1 MKQVLIETRIVIAS
15 ENFSRNI
22 GAKLGLTGINENIG
36 TLIGSGS
43 VVNTNSIRAEGL
55 TDAEGES
62 LSVNLPATGIGTE
75 QATSYALTLAKAGAG
90 WGAIIDLEIS
100 ALEAEGSGKII
111 ANPKLLTA
119 DKQEAKIEQGQ
130 ERIFTT
136 NTLGE
141 GTVVTKKAVLGLTV
155 TPQITPDD
163 RLILDVEVTKDSFV
177 SATEEN
183 INTLKV
189 ETQVLL
195 ENGETV
201 IIGGIYQQEEK
212 KSVSKVPYL
221 GDIPGLGVLFRVKSV
236 VDERTELLIF
246 LTPRIVNPILTAG

>member
-1 MKQVLIETRIVIAS
+1 M
-15 ENFSRNI
+15 
-22 GAKLGLTGINENIG
+22 
-36 TLIGSGS
+36 
-43 VVNTNSIRAEGL
+43 
-55 TDAEGES
+55 
-62 LSVNLPATGIGTE
+62 
-75 QATSYALTLAKAGAG
+75 
-90 WGAIIDLEIS
+90 
-100 ALEAEGSGKII
+100 
-111 ANPKLLTA
+111 
-119 DKQEAKIEQGQ
+119 
-130 ERIFTT
+130 
-136 NTLGE
+136 
-141 GTVVTKKAVLGLTV
+141 
-155 TPQITPDD
+155 
-163 RLILDVEVTKDSFV
+163 ILDVEVTKDSFV

-236 VDERTELLIF
+236 LDERQELLIF

>member
-1 MKQVLIETRIVIAS
+1 M
-15 ENFSRNI
+15 
-22 GAKLGLTGINENIG
+22 
-36 TLIGSGS
+36 
-43 VVNTNSIRAEGL
+43 
-55 TDAEGES
+55 
-62 LSVNLPATGIGTE
+62 
-75 QATSYALTLAKAGAG
+75 
-90 WGAIIDLEIS
+90 
-100 ALEAEGSGKII
+100 
-111 ANPKLLTA
+111 
-119 DKQEAKIEQGQ
+119 
-130 ERIFTT
+130 
-136 NTLGE
+136 
-141 GTVVTKKAVLGLTV
+141 
-155 TPQITPDD
+155 
-163 RLILDVEVTKDSFV
+163 ILDVEVTKDSFV

>member
-1 MKQVLIETRIVIAS
+1 M
-15 ENFSRNI
+15 F
-22 GAKLGLTGINENIG
+22 
-36 TLIGSGS
+36 
-43 VVNTNSIRAEGL
+43 IR
-55 TDAEGES
+55 
-62 LSVNLPATGIGTE
+62 
-75 QATSYALTLAKAGAG
+75 Y
-90 WGAIIDLEIS
+90 
-100 ALEAEGSGKII
+100 
-111 ANPKLLTA
+111 
-119 DKQEAKIEQGQ
+119 
-130 ERIFTT
+130 R
-136 NTLGE
+136 